1 MGRIIEISKKNSVA
15 GRVPAIFILH
25 EIYDDDTQY
34 NKNGISWQNP
44 YIEQNIESV
53 KGMCLVT
60 QFLDDEKTIPFGGH
74 GELNVKDGDVTFED
88 SLVVGTFEEGYI
100 DEVEVNGKKIKAALG
115 KAYIYEQRFPHLVQY
130 LRDEYDKGN
139 PIESSIEICAKKS
152 EGHKQIVYAT
162 GYKPKGRIPEKFD
175 YSGHAILV
183 GETPSDDSALM
194 IELNNYK
201 KEANNDLKDVAKGK
215 VIELSELN
223 YDDMASMMIKA
234 FNKMMKTNSDD
245 YYYEGYFIHRL
256 FPASA
261 RAIMKKWNEPGKY
274 YMVSYAVT
282 NNEVTLGDVVEATED
297 WKPVDEN
304 PVELNMSYLKDIF
317 KNKKGGQKMEEL
329 LKEKDAKIEAL
340 NNQINELNSK
350 NKEQEDKINELNSTL
365 VEVNKVLEAEKKE
378 KEDLTVEVNTLREF
392 KETKDTEAKQVEI
405 NTYYEEEV
413 KKNGFS
419 EAELNTLKTEYVDK
433 MDLDGLKK
441 AEAELCVKRIKEI
454 NAVQKS
460 SETNSTDKD
469 LFMAIHNTEKS
480 EDDISDLF

>member
-15 GRVPAIFILH
+15 GRVPATFILH

-44 YIEQNIESV
+44 YVEQNIESV
-53 KGMCLVT
+53 SGMCLVT

-88 SLVVGTFEEGYI
+88 SLVVGTFTEGYI

-139 PIESSIEICAKKS
+139 SIESSIEICANKS
-152 EGHKQIVYAT
+152 EGHKQIVYAD
-162 GYKPKGRIPEKFD
+162 GYKPKGRVPSMYN

-183 GETPSDDSALM
+183 GQTPSDDSALLL
-194 IELNNYK
+194 ELNHYK
-201 KEANNDLKDVAKGK
+201 KEGKNDLKDVINGK

-223 YDDMASMMIKA
+223 YDDISAIIIRA
-234 FNKMMKTNSDD
+234 FNKLMKPNSDD
-245 YYYEGYFIHRL
+245 YYYDGYFIHRL
-256 FPASA
+256 FPVSS

-274 YMVSYAVT
+274 YMVPYT
-282 NNEVTLGDVVEATED
+282 IKNTEVILGDVVEAEED
-297 WKPVDEN
+297 WNPVNEN

-317 KNKKGGQKMEEL
+317 KTKKGGHKMEEL
-329 LKEKDAKIEAL
+329 LKEKDSKIEAL
-340 NNQINELNSK
+340 TNQVNELNSK
-350 NKEQEDKINELNSTL
+350 VKELDDKNTELNSTL

-378 KEDLTVEVNTLREF
+378 KEDLTVEVNSLREF
-392 KETKDTEAKQVEI
+392 KEEKDTESKKAEI
-405 NTYYEEEV
+405 NKYFEEEI
-413 KKNGFS
+413 KKNGFA
-419 EAELNTLKTEYVDK
+419 EAELNSLKTEYVDK
-433 MDLDGLKK
+433 MDFDGLKK
-441 AEAELCVKRIKEI
+441 AEMELCVKRIKEL
-454 NAVQKS
+454 NAVQKNV
-460 SETNSTDKD
+460 ETNSTDKD
-469 LFMAIHNTEKS
+469 LFMSIHNTEKS